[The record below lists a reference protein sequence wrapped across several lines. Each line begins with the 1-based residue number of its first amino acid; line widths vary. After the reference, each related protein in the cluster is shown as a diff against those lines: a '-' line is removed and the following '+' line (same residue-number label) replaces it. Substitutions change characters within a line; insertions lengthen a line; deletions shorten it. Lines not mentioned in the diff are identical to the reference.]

1 MWIFLLLLNTASAAI
16 LEELLL
22 RKRRRHWRVEGLRV
36 GVVVP
41 EYTRHG
47 LDLLSKQAHHEDI
60 VLVGPNFSELP
71 NVVHTLRGKSLT
83 GGYDWLY
90 DNGYDILCNLDP
102 DVLVKP
108 NWLSESVNLVQR
120 YPDSIISAF
129 NWKNN
134 LVYCVNETFATH
146 YFKCCG
152 TGIHYCF
159 TRNTYVEIRHVFL
172 EEDWNTALE
181 EHMRSIGHFFVSTK
195 PSLIQHVGFD
205 SSPDF
210 APDYILS
217 EAEIDLIRHIPQ
229 LDTLWN

>member
-1 MWIFLLLLNTASAAI
+1 MWIFLLLLNTASAAM
-16 LEELLL
+16 LEELLY
-22 RKRRRHWRVEGLRV
+22 RKRRRHWRVEGLQL

-41 EYTRHG
+41 GHAK

-60 VLVGPNFSELP
+60 VLLGGSNFSELP

-83 GGYDWLY
+83 DGYDWLY

-108 NWLSESVNLVQR
+108 NWLSESVNLVQM

-129 NWKNN
+129 NSKN
-134 LVYCVNETFATH
+134 LDCVNETFATH
-146 YFKCCG
+146 YFKSCG

-159 TRNTYVEIRHVFL
+159 TRNTYIEIRPVL
-172 EEDWNTALE
+172 KEDGNALE
-181 EHMRSIGHFFVSTK
+181 EHMRSIGLFFVSTK

-205 SSPDF
+205 ADF

-229 LDTLWN
+229 LDVLWN

>member
-1 MWIFLLLLNTASAAI
+1 MWIFLLLLNTASAAM
-16 LEELLL
+16 LEELLY

-41 EYTRHG
+41 GYAK

-60 VLVGPNFSELP
+60 VLLGGSNFSELP

-102 DVLVKP
+102 DVFVKP
-108 NWLSESVNLVQR
+108 NWLSESVNLVQM

-129 NWKNN
+129 NSKN
-134 LVYCVNETFATH
+134 LDCVNKTFATH
-146 YFKCCG
+146 YFKSCG
-152 TGIHYCF
+152 VGIHYCF
-159 TRNTYVEIRHVFL
+159 TRNTYIEIRPVL
-172 EEDWNTALE
+172 KEDGNALE
-181 EHMRSIGHFFVSTK
+181 EHMRSIGLFFVSTK

-205 SSPDF
+205 ADF

-217 EAEIDLIRHIPQ
+217 EEEIDLIRHIPQ
-229 LDTLWN
+229 LDVLWN